1 LWEFCAGKCVG
12 TLVRLG
18 RPRDARTST
27 GKILLLQPPRMR
39 GCYQSGLG
47 TRAVLF
53 GDIVRCR
60 EFLVDLLGWLRVG
73 EGDHFRTNF
82 AFGERRE
89 P

>member
-1 LWEFCAGKCVG
+1 
-12 TLVRLG
+12 
-18 RPRDARTST
+18 
-27 GKILLLQPPRMR
+27 MR